1 MLSLNIVINK
11 LILQICAG
19 ILGLWLATNFVSGVS
34 LEVIPGQSEYFGI
47 EFSERWQILFL
58 VGAALG
64 LINFF
69 IKPILKVLTLPLR
82 ILTFGLFGLVINM
95 AMVWVVAILFLELI
109 VPGISALFWT
119 TIIIWGM
126 SFLLGLY
133 RFKEGS

>member
-1 MLSLNIVINK
+1 MINK
-11 LILQICAG
+11 LILQIFAG

-34 LEVIPGQSEYFGI
+34 LEIIPGQSEYFGM

-58 VGAALG
+58 VGAVLG

-69 IKPILKVLTLPLR
+69 IKPILKVITLPLR

-119 TIIIWGM
+119 TTIIWGM

-133 RFKEGS
+133 RFKESG